1 MNSVRISPSFTAEQ
15 VHMKNNAI
23 FMAPMTTWSSNPD
36 LTVSNDELRYYR
48 NRAHN
53 ADYVVTACTFLQKD
67 HQSFT
72 NQFFAGSDDYIDSL
86 RSLSDAIHHGG
97 AQAILQVHSPGRMVS
112 PEMQANSAID
122 IVSASA
128 IRPERDGYRTPR
140 ELSRDE
146 IGKIINTYY
155 DVTIRAIK
163 AGFDGLE
170 IHGANT
176 YLPQQFVSPLTNHRK
191 DEYGVDR
198 LLFVKQL
205 VSAVEKARHDAGAP
219 QFIIGYRFSPEE
231 LEDGGLRLEHTF
243 ALLDVLVCSEI
254 DYLHVSLDRFD
265 RTSYFGDTVIAK
277 ALLGH
282 IAGRKPLV
290 GVGKIRSKSDVKA
303 AFDLGY
309 DHVAIGTAFL
319 LNPDWTDTD
328 DPISQITD
336 SNVPA
341 DIPPAMR
348 DMLINVFSRF

>member
-1 MNSVRISPSFTAEQ
+1 
-15 VHMKNNAI
+15 MKSNAI

-36 LTVSNDELRYYR
+36 LTVSNNELRYYR

-53 ADYVVTACTFLQKD
+53 ADYVVTACTFLQKN

-72 NQFFAGSDDYIDSL
+72 NQFFAGSDDYLDSL
-86 RSLSDAIHHGG
+86 RSLSDAIHQGG

-112 PEMQANSAID
+112 PEMQANTAID

-128 IRPERDGYRTPR
+128 IKPEREGYKTPR
-140 ELSRDE
+140 ELNRDE
-146 IGKIINTYY
+146 IGDIINSYY

-163 AGFDGLE
+163 AGFEGLE

-176 YLPQQFVSPLTNHRK
+176 YLPQQFVSPLTNHRN

-198 LLFVKQL
+198 LLFVKRL
-205 VSAVEKARHDAGAP
+205 VTAVEKARHDSGAP

-231 LEDGGLRLEHTF
+231 LEEGGLRLAHTF
-243 ALLDVLVCSEI
+243 SLLDLLCSSEI
-254 DYLHVSLDRFD
+254 DYLHVSLDRYD
-265 RTSYFGDTVIAK
+265 RTSYFGNTVIAK
-277 ALLGH
+277 ALLDH
-282 IAGRKPLV
+282 IASRKPLV

-309 DHVAIGTAFL
+309 DHVAIGTSFL
-319 LNPDWTDTD
+319 LNPDWENTD

-336 SNVPA
+336 SSVPA

-348 DMLINVFSRF
+348 EMLINVFSRF